1 MILRQ
6 FIVMGCLLVFSGS
19 VFAYRCTIDMRKIDE
34 AMAKKPAITQSQEVE
49 VRKLRTEGE
58 ALHKKGKH
66 KESIEAL
73 HKALEILDVQ

>member
-1 MILRQ
+1 
-6 FIVMGCLLVFSGS
+6 
-19 VFAYRCTIDMRKIDE
+19 MRKIDE
-34 AMAKKPAITQSQEVE
+34 AMAKKPAITQSQEIE

>member
-1 MILRQ
+1 MLLRQ
-6 FIVMGCLLVFSGS
+6 LIVMVCLLIVSS
-19 VFAYRCTIDMRKIDE
+19 STFAYRCTIDMRKIDE
-34 AMAKKPAITQSQEVE
+34 AMAKKPAITQSQEIE

-73 HKALEILDVQ
+73 HKALEILGVQ